1 MTRRESLLD
10 ELSRLPDSCIDEIA
24 DFADFL
30 QARVAREALNTLVV
44 SESALKKDW
53 LSPEEDEAWQDLA

>member
-1 MTRRESLLD
+1 MTRRESLID

-30 QARVAREALNTLVV
+30 QTKVTRESLSTLVV

-53 LSPEEDEAWQDLA
+53 LKPEEDEAWQDL

>member
-30 QARVAREALNTLVV
+30 QTRVARESLNTLVV

-53 LSPEEDEAWQDLA
+53 LKPEEDEAWQDL

>member
-30 QARVAREALNTLVV
+30 QTRVAREALNTLVV

>member
-30 QARVAREALNTLVV
+30 QAKVARETLNTLVV